1 MKPGELE
8 RNLSRLVEVA
18 RIARERLVAL
28 EHDLGELR
36 HSMEKLALQSETGRA
51 APRSDEPESDASPAG
66 HRPSS
71 GSSPASLE
79 AHGATRADS
88 VSRSE
93 GSPSGREV
101 GSK

>member
-28 EHDLGELR
+28 ERELGELR
-36 HSMEKLALQSETGRA
+36 HSMEKLAVPEARA
-51 APRSDEPESDASPAG
+51 ADDEAESPEATAQRVSTGSAPAQM
-66 HRPSS
+66 
-71 GSSPASLE
+71 E
-79 AHGATRADS
+79 AHGAARADAA
-88 VSRSE
+88 RSE

-101 GSK
+101 GTK

>member
-28 EHDLGELR
+28 ERELGELR
-36 HSMEKLALQSETGRA
+36 HSMERLAVPERGAADEDSEAT
-51 APRSDEPESDASPAG
+51 G
-66 HRPSS
+66 HRAST
-71 GSSPASLE
+71 GSAS
-79 AHGATRADS
+79 ASMGVARADAA
-88 VSRSE
+88 RTE